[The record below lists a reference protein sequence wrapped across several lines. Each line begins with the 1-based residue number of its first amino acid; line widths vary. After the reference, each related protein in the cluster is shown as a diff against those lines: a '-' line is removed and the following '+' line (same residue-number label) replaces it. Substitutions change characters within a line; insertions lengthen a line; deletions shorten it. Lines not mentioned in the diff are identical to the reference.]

1 MLKLS
6 MVAFV
11 AATCVCAS
19 CFAGDLKTASD
30 LRDKA
35 LSDQTAWN
43 ILESLT
49 TEVGAR
55 PIGSPA
61 YDRARVWG
69 VAKLTALGFSNV
81 HIETFPKP
89 TWHRGAESA
98 EVIAPYPQKLA
109 IIGLGDSLPT
119 PKKGIEAEIVVLNSF
134 AELVAAPEGAFKDKI
149 VVVNQ
154 PMVRTEDGS
163 GYGAAVRARY
173 GDGEAAKRGAVA
185 YLVRSVSTSQ
195 SRAPHTGTS
204 DNAGP
209 HIPTAALGVP
219 DAELLAHMAARG
231 PVRIRLNLASTIDTK
246 SLCWNISGE
255 ITGSEKPDEVI
266 VIGGHLDSWD
276 PGTGAIDD
284 GAGIAITTA
293 AAHLIAELP
302 KHPRRTIR
310 VVLFGSEENGGSN
323 LAYLKAHKGELA
335 HIVLASEADL
345 GSDRAFKLELP
356 EGAVK
361 APELAG
367 LPTLLAP
374 LKIIVASTAPGHA
387 GSDIEGLQG
396 AGVPV
401 FSFHQDASR
410 YFDYHHSADDTLA
423 IVDATQLNQNVA
435 AWASTLYLLADS
447 AIDFRVK
454 PVQ

>member
-1 MLKLS
+1 MFKLPLAV
-6 MVAFV
+6 MVA
-11 AATCVCAS
+11 AACICTS
-19 CFAGDLKTASD
+19 SLAGDLKTAAD

-35 LSDQTAWN
+35 LSDPTAWS

-55 PIGSPA
+55 SIGSPA
-61 YDRARVWG
+61 YDRAREWG

-81 HIETFPKP
+81 HVETFAKP
-89 TWHRGAESA
+89 AWRRGAESA
-98 EVIAPYPQKLA
+98 EVIAPFPQKLA
-109 IIGLGDSLPT
+109 IIGLGNSLPT
-119 PKKGIEAEIVVLNSF
+119 PKKSIEAEVVVLKSY
-134 AELVAAPEGAFKDKI
+134 AELLAAPQSAFKGKI
-149 VVVNQ
+149 VLVNQ

-173 GDGEAAKRGAVA
+173 GDSEAAKRGALA
-185 YLVRSVSTSQ
+185 YLLRSVSTSQ
-195 SRAPHTGTS
+195 SRTPHTGTS
-204 DNAGP
+204 DGPGP
-209 HIPTAALGVP
+209 HIPAAALGVP
-219 DAELLAHMAARG
+219 DADLLEHMAARG
-231 PVRIRLNLASTIDTK
+231 PVRIRLNLASTTDPK
-246 SLCWNISGE
+246 SVCWNISGE
-255 ITGSEKPDEVI
+255 IKGSEKPDEVI

-284 GAGIAITTA
+284 GAGVAITTA
-293 AAHLIAELP
+293 AAYLIGALP

-323 LAYLKAHKGELA
+323 IAYLEAHKGELA

-345 GSDRAFKLELP
+345 GADRALKLELP

-361 APELAG
+361 APEFAI

-374 LKIIVASTAPGHA
+374 LKIIVASTAPGYA
-387 GSDIEGLQG
+387 GSDIESLQG

-423 IVDATQLNQNVA
+423 IVDAAGLNQNVA

-447 AIDFRVK
+447 AIDFRAQ
-454 PVQ
+454 PAN

>member
-1 MLKLS
+1 MNCYSCMAFAIALLS
-6 MVAFV
+6 I
-11 AATCVCAS
+11 S
-19 CFAGDLKTASD
+19 SSAGDFKTAAD

-35 LSDQTAWN
+35 LSDQTAWS

-61 YDRARVWG
+61 YDRARQWG
-69 VAKLTALGFSNV
+69 VDKLTALGFTNV
-81 HIETFPKP
+81 HVETFPQA

-98 EVIAPYPQKLA
+98 EVIAPFPQKLA
-109 IIGLGDSLPT
+109 IIGLGNSLPT
-119 PKKGIEAEIVVLNSF
+119 PKKGIEAEIIVFKSY
-134 AELVAAPEGAFKDKI
+134 AEFLASPEGACKGKI

-173 GDGEAAKRGAVA
+173 GDSEAAKRGAVA
-185 YLVRSVSTSQ
+185 YLTRSVSTSQ
-195 SRAPHTGTS
+195 SRSPHTGTS
-204 DNAGP
+204 SAPGAHVP
-209 HIPTAALGVP
+209 VAALGVP
-219 DAELLAHMAARG
+219 DADLLEHMAARG
-231 PVRIRLNLASTIDTK
+231 PVRLRLHLASTVNTK
-246 SLCWNISGE
+246 SVLWNISGD
-255 ITGSEKPDEVI
+255 IKGSEKPDEVI

-284 GAGIAITTA
+284 GAGVAITTA
-293 AAHLIAELP
+293 AAYLIGQLP

-323 LAYLKAHKGELA
+323 VAYLEAHKSELA
-335 HIVLASEADL
+335 NIVLTSEADL
-345 GSDRAFKLELP
+345 GADRAIKLELP
-356 EGAVK
+356 EGAAK
-361 APELAG
+361 SAEFSS

-374 LKIIVASTAPGHA
+374 LKIIVAPTAPGHA
-387 GSDIEGLQG
+387 GSDVESLQA
-396 AGVPV
+396 AGVPA

-410 YFDYHHSADDTLA
+410 YFDYHHTADDTLA
-423 IVDATQLNQNVA
+423 IVDPAQLNQNVA

-447 AIDFRVK
+447 ARDYRGK
-454 PVQ
+454 PVK

>member
-1 MLKLS
+1 MA
-6 MVAFV
+6 AFV
-11 AATCVCAS
+11 VAAYACVS
-19 CFAGDLKTASD
+19 SGAGDLKTASD

-35 LSDQTAWN
+35 LSDSTAWN
-43 ILESLT
+43 ILESVT
-49 TEVGAR
+49 TEVGGR

-61 YDRARVWG
+61 YDRARQWG
-69 VAKLTALGFSNV
+69 LDKLNALGFSNV
-81 HIETFPKP
+81 RIETFTQA

-98 EVIAPYPQKLA
+98 EVIAPYPQKLS
-109 IIGLGDSLPT
+109 ILGLGNSVPT
-119 PKKGIEAEIVVLNSF
+119 PKKGIEAEIVVLKSY
-134 AELVAAPEGAFKDKI
+134 AQLLATPEGAFKGKI

-195 SRAPHTGTS
+195 SRAPHTGS
-204 DNAGP
+204 ASGP
-209 HIPTAALGVP
+209 GLHIPTAALGVP
-219 DAELLAHMAARG
+219 DAELLEHMAARG
-231 PVRIRLNLASTIDTK
+231 PVRVRLNLASTISPK
-246 SLCWNISGE
+246 SQLWNISGE
-255 ITGSEKPDEVI
+255 IRGREKPDEVI

-293 AAHLIAELP
+293 AAHLIDQLP

-323 LAYLKAHKGELA
+323 AAYLEAHKGELS

-345 GSDRAFKLELP
+345 GADHSFKLELP
-356 EGAVK
+356 EGVAG
-361 APELAG
+361 APEFAA

-387 GSDIEGLQG
+387 GSDIEGLQA

-423 IVDATQLNQNVA
+423 IVDPAQLNQNVA

-447 AIDFRVK
+447 AIDFRAK
-454 PVQ
+454 PVK